1 MKKWTILLSAGVVM
15 VAGAVFAGSGGAAH
29 NKKVD
34 WQFDGVFGTV
44 DRQSA
49 QRGFQV
55 YKEVCAACHSLKLIS
70 FRTLQELGFPE
81 GEVKAIAAEYSIQD
95 GPNDA
100 GDMFE
105 RPGRPSDSFPAPYA
119 NEKAARVANNGA
131 LPPDLS
137 LMVKAR
143 VDGANYL
150 YSLLTGYEN
159 APEGFHLSEGMH
171 YNRYFPGGQIA
182 MPKPMSDGQVTYGDG
197 TANTADQMAHDVVNF
212 LQWTA
217 EPEMEARKRMGIK
230 VFVYLLVF
238 TGLFIAAKKRVWRNI
253 EK

>member
-1 MKKWTILLSAGVVM
+1 MKKWTILLSAGVV
-15 VAGAVFAGSGGAAH
+15 VFAGAAFAGSGGTAH

-34 WQFDGVFGTV
+34 WHFDGVLGTV

-70 FRTLQELGFPE
+70 FRNLQSLGFSE

-105 RPGRPSDSFPAPYA
+105 RPGRPSDNFPAPYA
-119 NEKAARVANNGA
+119 NDKAARVANNGA

-150 YSLLTGYEN
+150 HSLLTGYET
-159 APEGFHLSEGMH
+159 APEGFQLSEGMH
-171 YNRYFPGGQIA
+171 YNPYFPGGQIA
-182 MPKPMSDGQVTYGDG
+182 MPKPISDGQVTYGDG
-197 TANTADQMAHDVVNF
+197 TVATADQMSQDLVNF

-217 EPEMEARKRMGIK
+217 EPEMEDRKSMGIK
-230 VFVYLLVF
+230 VFLYLLVF
-238 TGLFIAAKKRVWRNI
+238 TGLFIAAKKRIWCNI